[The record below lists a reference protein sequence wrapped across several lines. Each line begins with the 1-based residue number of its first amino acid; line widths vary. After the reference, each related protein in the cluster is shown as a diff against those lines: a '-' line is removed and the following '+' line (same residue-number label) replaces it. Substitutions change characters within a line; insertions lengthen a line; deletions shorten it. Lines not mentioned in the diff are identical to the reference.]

1 MLCSGTQHQQGVVH
15 LANMVL
21 IVHGYGLLVLSRR
34 ILFPDAMMLQT
45 VYYFVF
51 VSDHF
56 INIYFGLNY
65 FYYKEYAM
73 IFQKL
78 MTMRDMDHIYEER

>member
-1 MLCSGTQHQQGVVH
+1 MIWTFKR
-15 LANMVL
+15 
-21 IVHGYGLLVLSRR
+21 IV
-34 ILFPDAMMLQT
+34 FPDAMMLQT

-56 INIYFGLNY
+56 INIYVGPNY

-73 IFQKL
+73 IFQK
-78 MTMRDMDHIYEER
+78 TDDYA